1 MLEIHPTVGR
11 MRPGRARAASPDQ
24 ETHGQR
30 DEHQHDQ
37 RPRDLHRVDRDSLEE
52 ERQSEGQVA
61 HGDDHQQ
68 HHQAHREGQI
78 GLGELRELDQKRRPR
93 RQPAQQQ
100 ADPQR
105 LVETE
110 HPPEP
115 ERYQGRQDEVRRE
128 GQHHQPGVL
137 ERGQDLADGQTQA
150 NTERARH
157 DEDDD
162 GHARA
167 PDQQVGQRHRCRL
180 SSLHLRNGQSASA
193 ALAALDIANSQR
205 RAHSTVTG
213 DVWVPLACCG
223 TSRRTRSACHH
234 GSRGTSSGG
243 CWNVISWW
251 RGCARGCEGCRC
263 RRTGW

>member
-11 MRPGRARAASPDQ
+11 MRPAAPERRARTRR
-24 ETHGQR
+24 THGQR
-30 DEHQHDQ
+30 DEHQHDE

-52 ERQSEGQVA
+52 ERQSEGQVD

-68 HHQAHREGQI
+68 HHQAHSEGQI
-78 GLGELRELDQKRRPR
+78 GLGELRELDQKRRAR

-128 GQHHQPGVL
+128 GQHDQSSVL

-150 NTERARH
+150 NTQRARH

-167 PDQQVGQRHRCRL
+167 LDQQVVSVIVAAFRHF
-180 SSLHLRNGQSASA
+180 A
-193 ALAALDIANSQR
+193 A
-205 RAHSTVTG
+205 
-213 DVWVPLACCG
+213 
-223 TSRRTRSACHH
+223 
-234 GSRGTSSGG
+234 
-243 CWNVISWW
+243 
-251 RGCARGCEGCRC
+251 
-263 RRTGW
+263 